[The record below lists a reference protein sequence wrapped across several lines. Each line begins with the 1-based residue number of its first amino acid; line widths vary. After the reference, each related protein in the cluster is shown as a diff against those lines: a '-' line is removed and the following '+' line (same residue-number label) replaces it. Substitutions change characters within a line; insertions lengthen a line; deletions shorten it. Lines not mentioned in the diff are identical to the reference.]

1 MSLDTLLLAIA
12 LMLLFEGVLP
22 FLSPKRWREI
32 FRKVLLFNDDQIRFM
47 GLIAI
52 TISLL
57 IFIFM

>member
-22 FLSPKRWREI
+22 FLSPQRWREI